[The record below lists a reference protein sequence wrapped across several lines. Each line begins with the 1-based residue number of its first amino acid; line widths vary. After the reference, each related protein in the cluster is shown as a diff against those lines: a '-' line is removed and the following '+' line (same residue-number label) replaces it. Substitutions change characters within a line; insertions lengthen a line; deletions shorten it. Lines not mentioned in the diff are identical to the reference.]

1 MKNYYVTV
9 IYRESDDE
17 NNMKHVYERTCYTYK
32 EALQVLN
39 GLPRCWQLDNVDIR
53 GATIHLMYKYRDE
66 NDKSKGCVELYLL
79 FMEHPSGTK
88 TWKELNDVMTWSYD
102 EIRADKSSLLK

>member
-1 MKNYYVTV
+1 MSYV
-9 IYRESDDE
+9 
-17 NNMKHVYERTCYTYK
+17 YK
-32 EALQVLN
+32 WIE
-39 GLPRCWQLDNVDIR
+39 GRDNVKEFCEKRFGAHPSFCETIGR
-53 GATIHLMYKYRDE
+53 CGGATIHLMYKYRDE

>member
-1 MKNYYVTV
+1 MSYV
-9 IYRESDDE
+9 
-17 NNMKHVYERTCYTYK
+17 YK
-32 EALQVLN
+32 WIEGRDNLKEFCEKRFGAHPN
-39 GLPRCWQLDNVDIR
+39 FCETIGRCG
-53 GATIHLMYKYRDE
+53 GATIHRMYKYRDE

-102 EIRADKSSLLK
+102 EIRGAMTKSEEL